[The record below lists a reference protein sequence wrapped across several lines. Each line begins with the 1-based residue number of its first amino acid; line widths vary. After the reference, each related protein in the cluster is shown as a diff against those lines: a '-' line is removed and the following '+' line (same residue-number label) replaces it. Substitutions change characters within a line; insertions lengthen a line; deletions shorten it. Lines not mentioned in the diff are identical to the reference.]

1 MFRKAS
7 IVAAL
12 SAGLLMSNCAGLTP
26 TTVSSV
32 TSAFIAEVGRI
43 EAFLEETPSLYQ
55 LVEDGVRRATL
66 RRFPYGLF
74 YLEEA
79 DRVLILACVDL
90 RRDPQTIARLVRG

>member
-1 MFRKAS
+1 LP
-7 IVAAL
+7 IVYRQ
-12 SAGLLMSNCAGLTP
+12 SARREIVDVAREYERERTGLGA
-26 TTVSSV
+26 
-32 TSAFIAEVGRI
+32 AFIAEVGRI